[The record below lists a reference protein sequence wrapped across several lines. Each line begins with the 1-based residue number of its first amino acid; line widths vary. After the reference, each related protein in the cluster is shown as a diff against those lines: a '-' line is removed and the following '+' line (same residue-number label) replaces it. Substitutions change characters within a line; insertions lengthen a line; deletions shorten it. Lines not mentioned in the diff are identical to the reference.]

1 MSNLFSFNLSF
12 NDILG
17 ISTPKLDIKPLPQ
30 TLVPAVVVPVP
41 TPPTPVPT
49 PAPTPPPTPP
59 TPAPTPP
66 TPALE
71 QPLKSQ
77 YSDYYITHTDLDKLS
92 IVKED
97 AELAKNEELDKLHIN
112 RTMPR
117 VPDCLCTY
125 KFTGIDNM
133 TTIFTKLNSFK
144 KNVLD
149 TDKINHIINMN
160 AKNYRTIYI
169 TSDIHADIRKL
180 LKLLIDE
187 GIISIT
193 TNTDTSSFDPYTDHI
208 YTYPFIENIN
218 FLKNNMLFIILGD
231 LVNGRRPID
240 VYTGT
245 GTEVDDPR
253 GNFELILHIFLFN
266 MRLKAREKYSEV
278 LFTLGNHDFANI
290 ILNKNTSN
298 ILPKHRHSKD
308 YFYLRDNTGM
318 YELSNIFY
326 DVFINFYNMSPYIM
340 LLLENVKDNP
350 EFKCIH
356 ASFNHSN
363 TVVDADADNKTAS
376 LNSLQE
382 YLNTNGF
389 TRDFTD
395 NNTYMKLL
403 GDSAVLRGLLWSRF
417 YINADCKKI
426 KDNDANK
433 NTTIVVGHCPTPD
446 FERINNLEVTKPA
459 QPPYDGCAG
468 LTGVVDNVS
477 SRGCVVA
484 DCFENGIPKI
494 LFVDTMMSQAF
505 YTLDKTHARSEQ
517 TCEFLLLEHDT
528 TLKENTQGG
537 QNRWINKISR
547 KPAGYDAKY
556 LYKEDTQNTPIFRIP
571 TDKTRATIFDFI
583 CAQQATNITSKKPQ
597 ITTAIDEIKYK
608 EAEQSIPEQF
618 GHKTGH
624 WIWYILPSD
633 LDARTH
639 NALFFHLGPKAKA
652 NKDYGRIT
660 LSIEE
665 YLDNEILRTNYMR
678 IIDAIFTNNRINNN
692 LDEHKLKAI
701 MQGYNNVDY
710 DKLQRSL
717 INFTPIL
724 IAKLELINKN
734 IDKLTNKTNNDNKKI
749 TNNNTF
755 IKDIKTL
762 HNIVN
767 QDKQIT

>member
-12 NDILG
+12 NDIIG
-17 ISTPKLDIKPLPQ
+17 ISS
-30 TLVPAVVVPVP
+30 PAL
-41 TPPTPVPT
+41 
-49 PAPTPPPTPP
+49 PTPPPALP
-59 TPAPTPP
+59 TPSPIPDPTLPP
-66 TPALE
+66 E
-71 QPLKSQ
+71 
-77 YSDYYITHTDLDKLS
+77 YYIKH
-92 IVKED
+92 V
-97 AELAKNEELDKLHIN
+97 ELDALSVYNNKLNKHS
-112 RTMPR
+112 
-117 VPDCLCTY
+117 
-125 KFTGIDNM
+125 FTGIEKM
-133 TTIFTKLNSFK
+133 GTIFTKLDNFK

-149 TDKINHIINMN
+149 TEKFNHIINMK

-193 TNTDTSSFDPYTDHI
+193 PNKHTDKSSFDPYTDHI
-208 YTYPFIENIN
+208 YEYPFIDNIN

-231 LVNGRRPID
+231 LVDGKRD
-240 VYTGT
+240 KTK
-245 GTEVDDPR
+245 VDDPR

-266 MRLKAREKYSEV
+266 MRLKARDKHSEV
-278 LFTLGNHDFANI
+278 LFTLGNHDFVNI
-290 ILNKNTSN
+290 ILNKNGDD
-298 ILPKHRHSKD
+298 ILSTFRHSRD
-308 YFYLRDNTGM
+308 YFYVFNAQTIT
-318 YELSNIFY
+318 NPTIFY
-326 DVFINFYNMSPYIM
+326 DVFNKFYEMSPYIM
-340 LLLENVKDNP
+340 LFLQNDKNVNSEFMSPYIMSVLQNDNNVNS

-363 TVVDADADNKTAS
+363 TEKDTDAVDKTDK
-376 LNSLQE
+376 LRILQDHI
-382 YLNTNGF
+382 NTNGLKKAF
-389 TRDFTD
+389 ITAETRT
-395 NNTYMKLL
+395 LL
-403 GDSAVLRGLLWSRF
+403 GNTAKLTGLLWSRF
-417 YINADCKKI
+417 YTTTTCDIIRTTTKYNTTIVVD
-426 KDNDANK
+426 
-433 NTTIVVGHCPTPD
+433 NTTIVVGHCPTPTYT
-446 FERINNLEVTKPA
+446 RINNLEVTQPA

-468 LTGVVDNVS
+468 LTGVDNVS
-477 SRGCVVA
+477 ARGCVVA

-505 YTLDKTHARSEQ
+505 YPHNTTHERSEQ

-528 TLKENTQGG
+528 TLIMINKGSKLI
-537 QNRWINKISR
+537 RWINKISR

-556 LYKEDTQNTPIFRIP
+556 LYKEDTQKPLVREP
-571 TDKTRATIFDFI
+571 TATTRANIFDFI
-583 CAQQATNITSKKPQ
+583 CAQQATNIKSTEQQ

-608 EAEQSIPEQF
+608 EATLQTLEQF
-618 GHKTGH
+618 GKKTGH
-624 WIWYILPSD
+624 WMWYILPSD
-633 LDARTH
+633 LDASTA
-639 NALFFHLGPKAKA
+639 NALFFHLGPNAKA
-652 NKDYGRIT
+652 NKDYGSIT

-734 IDKLTNKTNNDNKKI
+734 INKLTNKTNNDNKKF

-755 IKDIKTL
+755 INNIKTL

>member
-12 NDILG
+12 NDIIG
-17 ISTPKLDIKPLPQ
+17 ISTTKLDIKLS
-30 TLVPAVVVPVP
+30 
-41 TPPTPVPT
+41 T
-49 PAPTPPPTPP
+49 PALAAAAALSAPP
-59 TPAPTPP
+59 AAS

-71 QPLKSQ
+71 PLKTQ
-77 YSDYYITHTDLDKLS
+77 FSDYYITHKELDKLS
-92 IVKED
+92 IVKEY
-97 AELAKNEELDKLHIN
+97 AELAINEELDKLHIN
-112 RTMPR
+112 KNKTMSR

-125 KFTGIDNM
+125 KFTGIKNM
-133 TTIFTKLNSFK
+133 DTIFTKLNNFK
-144 KNVLD
+144 TDVLNIE
-149 TDKINHIINMN
+149 KFNHIINMN

-193 TNTDTSSFDPYTDHI
+193 PNKHTDKSSFDPYTDHI
-208 YTYPFIENIN
+208 YTYPFIDNIN

-231 LVNGRRPID
+231 LVDGRRPID
-240 VYTGT
+240 VNQGT

-266 MRLKAREKYSEV
+266 MRLKAREKHSEV

-290 ILNKNTSN
+290 ILNKDSSN
-298 ILPKHRHSKD
+298 ILSKHRHSKD
-308 YFYLRDNTGM
+308 YFYLREKSGM
-318 YELSNIFY
+318 YESSKIFY
-326 DVFINFYNMSPYIM
+326 DVFINFYKMSPYIM
-340 LLLENVKDNP
+340 LLLQNDNNVNS

-363 TVVDADADNKTAS
+363 KDPDAYDNTDS

-382 YLNTNGF
+382 YLNKNGF
-389 TRDFTD
+389 TEEFTTTD
-395 NNTYMKLL
+395 TYMKLL
-403 GDSAVLRGLLWSRF
+403 GDSATLIGLLWSRF

-446 FERINNLEVTKPA
+446 FKRINNLEVTHPA
-459 QPPYDGCAG
+459 QPLYDGCAG
-468 LTGVVDNVS
+468 LTSVVDNVS
-477 SRGCVVA
+477 ARGCVVA

-505 YTLDKTHARSEQ
+505 YPHDKTHERSEQ

-528 TLKENTQGG
+528 TLRKVNTQGG

-556 LYKEDTQNTPIFRIP
+556 LYKEDTQKPLVIEP
-571 TDKTRATIFDFI
+571 TATTRATIFDFI

-633 LDARTH
+633 LDEATSDS
-639 NALFFHLGPKAKA
+639 ALFFHLGPNAKA
-652 NKDYGRIT
+652 NKDYGSIT

-678 IIDAIFTNNRINNN
+678 IIEAIFTNNRTNNY
-692 LDEHKLKAI
+692 LDENKLKAI
-701 MQGYNNVDY
+701 MKGYRNVDY
-710 DKLQRSL
+710 YKLQSSL

-734 IDKLTNKTNNDNKKI
+734 IDKLTNKTNNDKKKC
-749 TNNNTF
+749 TKNNTF
-755 IKDIKTL
+755 IKDITTL
-762 HNIVN
+762 HKIVN
-767 QDKQIT
+767 QDNQIN